1 MMAFV
6 SKQGQ
11 KRNAPSTA
19 VPDEI
24 QGKRIKT
31 RSDLSRDVSTTLLKL
46 PIPGTPIQPPH
57 TLSLPLTQT
66 AIVPSD
72 DPVGLTSSTCSPYGQ
87 SYHRQKGTIPL
98 TQMARCGLRIGPIA
112 FEDAKIFLPPGLGA
126 QDQREIKDRWQREL
140 KLQEDN
146 PPALPPSRVA
156 ALPAKATAGEY
167 IEVPEGASEKEK
179 DRIRQYNNKIASES
193 QRIDR
198 ERNNQAAKKSRET
211 RLEALHNTRQIL
223 NRKSAE
229 CAWLRLKLISLGGD
243 PTEWEAMDE
252 FMRTRMVEKVA
263 ERVTA
268 SDQRLAEEKKKEEQR
283 RRAERTKARL
293 EAKENAAN
301 AKAWIPQLAAQQA
314 NTPWG

>member
-6 SKQGQ
+6 PKQGQ
-11 KRNAPSTA
+11 KRGAPSTT
-19 VPDEI
+19 VPDEM

-31 RSDLSRDVSTTLLKL
+31 GSDLSRDVSTTLLKL
-46 PIPGTPIQPPH
+46 PIPI
-57 TLSLPLTQT
+57 
-66 AIVPSD
+66 PSD
-72 DPVGLTSSTCSPYGQ
+72 DPVGLAASICSPYSQ
-87 SYHRQKGTIPL
+87 SYHMPNGKLPL
-98 TQMARCGLRIGPIA
+98 TQMARCGLRIGTIA
-112 FEDAKIFLPPGLGA
+112 FEDAKIFLPPGLSA
-126 QDQREIKDRWQREL
+126 QEQREMKDRWQREL
-140 KLQEDN
+140 QLQEDN

-211 RLEALHNTRQIL
+211 RLEALFNTRQIL

-243 PTEWEAMDE
+243 PTEWEAMDD
-252 FMRTRMVEKVA
+252 FMRTRMVDKVA

-268 SDQRLAEEKKKEEQR
+268 SDQRLAEDKKKEEQR

-301 AKAWIPQLAAQQA
+301 AKTWIPQLAAQQA

>member
-1 MMAFV
+1 
-6 SKQGQ
+6 
-11 KRNAPSTA
+11 
-19 VPDEI
+19 
-24 QGKRIKT
+24 
-31 RSDLSRDVSTTLLKL
+31 
-46 PIPGTPIQPPH
+46 
-57 TLSLPLTQT
+57 
-66 AIVPSD
+66 
-72 DPVGLTSSTCSPYGQ
+72 
-87 SYHRQKGTIPL
+87 
-98 TQMARCGLRIGPIA
+98 MARCGLRIGPIA

-167 IEVPEGASEKEK
+167 VEVPEGASEKEK

-301 AKAWIPQLAAQQA
+301 AKTWIPQLAAPQA
-314 NTPWG
+314 NNPWG